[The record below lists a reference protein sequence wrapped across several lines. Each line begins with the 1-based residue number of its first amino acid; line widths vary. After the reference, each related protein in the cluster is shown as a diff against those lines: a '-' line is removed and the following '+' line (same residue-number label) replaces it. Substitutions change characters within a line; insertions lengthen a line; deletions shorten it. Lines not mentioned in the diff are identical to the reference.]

1 MIGAGCLEKLLE
13 VISGLPCLALEITLS
28 NGDELVARVIGL
40 LVIVALVTT
49 GSDSDSLGS
58 PLRPLLLPLALRFVP
73 LLAALSGAPRLPPGA
88 AFSSPW
94 QKTALIASSLEACQV
109 PMSSS
114 SFMVF
119 G

>member
-1 MIGAGCLEKLLE
+1 

-94 QKTALIASSLEACQV
+94 QKTALTASSLEACQV